1 MNRIRKL
8 AKDRFGYEQLRPGQE
23 EAVASILDGH
33 DTLVVQPTGSGKS
46 AIYQMAGLLINGP
59 TVIVSPLIALQ
70 KDQMDSI
77 QNLDLAD
84 AAVVNSAQKTTELRE
99 TFEKLEEGQMEFL
112 FLSPEQFANDNTRS
126 KVLKNKP
133 SLFVID
139 EAHCIS
145 EWGHDFRPD
154 YLKLGAVIDT
164 LGHPPVLALTA
175 TASPEVREEIVE
187 RLHMRDAKVIVSG
200 FDRPNIYLGV
210 QPYPSE
216 REKVDALIDAVE
228 QEPKPGIVYCATRK
242 NVEDITAALVERG
255 VSAVAYHGGM
265 RAKDRNDIQNQFM
278 SAGEPD
284 VIVATNAFGM
294 GVDKADVRFVFH
306 ADISDSIDSYY
317 QEVGRAGRDG
327 EPARA
332 ILFYRPEDMNIQ
344 KFLKGGGLLE
354 EEKVQQVAELIH
366 REDGPVDIEALKQE
380 TGLSERKLTKTI
392 SRLEEQGAIETLPTG
407 EVAAAEDAPNL
418 TEAAKAA
425 AEEQRRRK
433 EFEAIR
439 IEKMRLYAEIP
450 SCRREYIL
458 SYFKDTAPDRCDNCD
473 NCLGI
478 EERPA
483 KAFEPNSRVEHKV
496 LGRGV
501 VEKCQAGNV
510 TVLFDDGKRAT
521 LALKFVK
528 ENDLLAPVA

>member
-1 MNRIRKL
+1 VNRIRKI
-8 AKDRFGYEQLRPGQE
+8 AKERFGYEQLRPGQE
-23 EAVASILDGH
+23 EAVAAILEGH
-33 DTLVVQPTGSGKS
+33 DVLVVQPTGSGKS
-46 AIYQMAGLLINGP
+46 AIYQIAGLMINGP

-70 KDQMDSI
+70 KDQLDSI
-77 QNLDLAD
+77 QDLNLAD
-84 AAVVNSAQKTTELRE
+84 AAVVNSAQRVTEVRE
-99 TFEKLEEGQMEFL
+99 TFEKLEEGKMEFL
-112 FLSPEQFANDNTRS
+112 FLSPEQFANEKTRS
-126 KVLKNKP
+126 EVIRNKP

-187 RLHMRDAKVIVSG
+187 RLHMRDGKVIVTG
-200 FDRPNIYLGV
+200 FDRPNIYLAV
-210 QPYPSE
+210 QHYPSE
-216 REKVDALIDAVE
+216 RQKRDALLDSVE

-242 NVEDITAALVERG
+242 NVEEITAALVERG

-265 RAKDRNDIQNQFM
+265 RAKDREQIQNEFM
-278 SAGEPD
+278 SEGKPD

-294 GVDKADVRFVFH
+294 GVDKPDVRFVFH

-332 ILFYRPEDMNIQ
+332 VLFYRPEDMNIQ
-344 KFLKGGGLLE
+344 KFLKGGGKLE
-354 EEKVQQVAELIH
+354 EEKVQQVAELVH
-366 REDGPVDIEALKQE
+366 REDGPVDIESLKQE
-380 TGLSERKLTKTI
+380 TGLSERKLSKAI
-392 SRLEEQGAIETLPTG
+392 SRLEEQGALETLPSG
-407 EVAAAEDAPNL
+407 EVAAAEDAPDL
-418 TEAAKAA
+418 SAAAKAA
-425 AEEQRRRK
+425 TEEQRRRK

-439 IEKMRLYAEIP
+439 LEKMSRYADLS

-458 SYFKDTAPDRCDNCD
+458 SYFRDTAAERCDNCD
-473 NCLGI
+473 NCLGVQ
-478 EERPA
+478 EKPA
-483 KAFEPNSRVEHKV
+483 KAFELNSRVEHKV

-501 VEKCQAGNV
+501 VENCQAGNV
-510 TVLFDDGKRAT
+510 TVLFDSGKRST
-521 LALKFVK
+521 LSLKFVK